1 MNILVNNTIMKNV
14 IKYLCAVLMII
25 CTSASAWGADIPS
38 GYTAVTAIS
47 SLATGD
53 YVVLFNTS
61 SGNAITGWDGTKDA
75 TVSSTEDDW
84 MQFKVTKGTDYIY
97 LQDESTGGYIG
108 HDGTQQN
115 KFLYVVSGYQL
126 TIEESSGKGKLKLK
140 DQIDSKTYY
149 LGNSGSNHRFYGSSP
164 GTYYMVYKV
173 NSPTPPL
180 ATYASCNDIS
190 IDAGTYS
197 SDPLTGTVGPYTISY
212 TFNSCG
218 RTWYGTTYS
227 TDAGLTLTYKKSNGS
242 DYTPTGQYYFYHD
255 PDDGATK
262 DVFKLYYSVSGAGT
276 YNGSIYIYSWNED
289 TYDYD
294 YVYINVTVT
303 AAASCTSRTITMS
316 NFSKDFG
323 DADFV
328 PTHTVSAGSGTKT
341 WTSGTASVA
350 TIVDGKVHIVGAG
363 TSLITLNVAASG
375 DFCAVSKSCTMT
387 VNAIAPTVTNFTASC
402 TNNKITVTNANA
414 STVSNKGGKAIT
426 RYGYLYST
434 SVSTPTFG
442 ASGVND
448 ANVGTSDV
456 TKDAKWAAKDIT
468 GLSAGT
474 TYYVRAYAYNG
485 SEYGYSSVVTVT
497 TKCAVT
503 YAGNGGTGTVT
514 DASSPYAKGSNVTV
528 LANGFTAPDGKKFVD
543 WLGSNSTH
551 YAPGATISSISTDI
565 TLTAQ
570 WTDVTYSDYV
580 FSCAELTLSGPTGDL
595 VFITSAASKTVR
607 SQEAFHIEGNGLTPG
622 ATVTFSFGSTALDAI
637 FKMKKADGT
646 APTVSNPGGTID
658 VDVYVYYTPTGTTDG
673 LDQATNL
680 TATVAG
686 AKPKKATL
694 NTKTIIGRHLP
705 ANFVIAAKFAD
716 NKWYALPANKATGN
730 LTPVPI
736 RVNSESAPTTAYC
749 EKTNSFTL
757 YQDNTS
763 NSPKVILGLT
773 NYKNDKDVSY
783 ALFGSS
789 SGSTIGKSDGTVTGS
804 IGDQYKWTLA
814 QQATSVSG
822 IGDVKYLINV
832 TNNARPLALRTYS
845 GSTTWGLHPA
855 SGVRDTLMRLL
866 TLQEVQ
872 PMSLKVMEWGTDA
885 IVVSYPNG
893 GSASGVQAAI
903 GDASPSSVTMTSLG
917 GDIYKISTISG
928 LQSNPSKPL
937 YIMATESG
945 TSKQAVVTIPLIVT
959 ASKTEAQLRE
969 SLPGATADIR
979 NATAK
984 YIDVI
989 IRNGGTMTTG
999 TGSGNFADL
1008 YIYPGGK
1015 AIVSNNMSF
1024 GTIYMRGG
1032 YSFLDNKATYRYPD
1046 LCVKSGTMTTTSGLK
1061 YDLYIDNRYYY
1072 TFSMPY
1078 DVTLASVT
1086 DEAGYDDFPVWVKHY
1101 NGATR
1106 ASGTH
1111 VSGWEWYGD
1120 NLVTQHS
1127 FFAGVGYEITAKPKV
1142 SGRPIAI
1149 IRFPVKSGNITSDAS
1164 REIGVSVGNYGYDDY
1179 ESGSLA
1185 ANNVGWNFVGN
1196 PYLTEYKA
1204 GTASP
1209 ANDTLM
1215 IVAQGYVQHIDP
1227 TTGVWDGTY
1236 DWQASNKRFITVP
1249 YDTQTDYHSEY
1260 VATYTIPAF
1269 SAFFIQT
1276 ETEGTFYMRG
1286 TRPQAAGVAPRY
1298 MQAQREKPEVHL
1310 DVLLRGDNEAVE
1322 AKAGLIIHDKYEG
1335 GLKDF
1340 EDVEQWFV
1348 DQNEQKTYTFA
1359 SGTALAYN
1367 LTDEQTVQQPIP
1379 MGYIAT
1385 VAGEHVYSI
1394 SESNDVSSLAHLWL
1408 TDNETGM
1415 TTDLLVRDYTFTTD
1429 AGRYDERFTI
1439 TAEFEREEV
1448 YTDVTDTGGNDWA
1461 ASIGVYHDG
1470 NTLTLRGLPENSAVY
1485 VYDMTGKLMAS
1496 DKQLN
1501 NVVSLSIAAQ
1511 GVYNI
1516 RVVNG
1521 QNAVTLRNVIR

>member
-1 MNILVNNTIMKNV
+1 MKGKFIMKTTI
-14 IKYLCAVLMII
+14 IKTNSVMKNFVKYICAVLLLIGT
-25 CTSASAWGADIPS
+25 CASAWGTKS
-38 GYTAVTAIS
+38 YTFDLSSNTAGNGGAMTYWYS
-47 SLATGD
+47 DAECNTH
-53 YVVLFNTS
+53 VVKYYSAGNPTVYYNRLS
-61 SGNAITGWDGTKDA
+61 SGSPYTMYYKDA
-75 TVSSTEDDW
+75 TITTAKTFVVCSA
-84 MQFKVTKGTDYIY
+84 G
-97 LQDESTGGYIG
+97 
-108 HDGTQQN
+108 DGN
-115 KFLYVVSGYQL
+115 YAYFHGSGYL
-126 TIEESSGKGKLKLK
+126 FFGK
-140 DQIDSKTYY
+140 Q
-149 LGNSGSNHRFYGSSP
+149 NSY
-164 GTYYMVYKV
+164 
-173 NSPTPPL
+173 
-180 ATYASCNDIS
+180 
-190 IDAGTYS
+190 
-197 SDPLTGTVGPYTISY
+197 
-212 TFNSCG
+212 
-218 RTWYGTTYS
+218 
-227 TDAGLTLTYKKSNGS
+227 LTL
-242 DYTPTGQYYFYHD
+242 PTFSSEMI
-255 PDDGATK
+255 T
-262 DVFKLYYSVSGAGT
+262 
-276 YNGSIYIYSWNED
+276 
-289 TYDYD
+289 
-294 YVYINVTVT
+294 NVTVT
-303 AAASCTSRTITMS
+303 TSSSVAKDVEVNVYSGANAASTQVTTQKMY
-316 NFSKDFG
+316 
-323 DADFV
+323 
-328 PTHTVSAGSGTKT
+328 
-341 WTSGTASVA
+341 
-350 TIVDGKVHIVGAG
+350 DG
-363 TSLITLNVAASG
+363 NSG
-375 DFCAVSKSCTMT
+375 DNTQDLSFDITNTYQVDELKIAVD
-387 VNAIAPTVTNFTASC
+387 NAKNFQIAQIVITTEPRTYTVTYND
-402 TNNKITVTNANA
+402 NGKD
-414 STVSNKGGKAIT
+414 GG
-426 RYGYLYST
+426 
-434 SVSTPTFG
+434 G
-442 ASGVND
+442 A
-448 ANVGTSDV
+448 AP
-456 TKDAKWAAKDIT
+456 
-468 GLSAGT
+468 
-474 TYYVRAYAYNG
+474 
-485 SEYGYSSVVTVT
+485 
-497 TKCAVT
+497 
-503 YAGNGGTGTVT
+503 T
-514 DASSPYAKGSNVTV
+514 DASSPYSLNSNVTV
-528 LANGFTAPDGKKFVD
+528 LGN
-543 WLGSNSTH
+543 SNSMTLTGH
-551 YAPGATISSISTDI
+551 TFDGWNTKADGSGVDFAVGATFSITKDTTFYAKWAPNSHTLAVANVDNIVISSTTPSVIEGSSTSVNYGTTV
-565 TLTAQ
+565 TLSHGDPDDDRQ
-570 WTDVTYSDYV
+570 WGGWNVYKTGDASTTVSVNSDNQFTMPDYNVTVSANIYSNYR
-580 FSCAELTLSGPTGDL
+580 FSCANLSLTGPTADL

-607 SQEAFHIEGNGLTPG
+607 SQEAFHIEGDGLTPG

-646 APTVSNPGGTID
+646 APTVSDPGGTID

-716 NKWYALPANKATGN
+716 NKWYALPANKANGN

-749 EKTNSFTL
+749 ENTNSFTL

-773 NYKNDKDVSY
+773 NFKNGSGVSY
-783 ALFGSS
+783 ALFGSA
-789 SGSTIGKSDGTVTGS
+789 SGSEVGKSTGTVSGS
-804 IGDQYKWTLA
+804 PGDQYKWTLA

-822 IGDVKYLINV
+822 VGDAKYQITV
-832 TNNARPLALRTYS
+832 TNNAQPLAIRTYS
-845 GSTTWGLHPA
+845 GSTTWGLHA
-855 SGVRDTLMRLL
+855 SSGTRVTEMRLL

-872 PMSLKVMEWGTDA
+872 PLSLKVMEWGTDA

-945 TSKQAVVTIPLIVT
+945 TSKQAVVTIPLILT
-959 ASKTEAQLRE
+959 TSKTEAQLRE

-989 IRNGGTMTTG
+989 IRNGGTMTTNS
-999 TGSGNFADL
+999 GSGNFANL

-1024 GTIYMRGG
+1024 DTIYMRGG

-1046 LCVKSGTMTTTSGLK
+1046 LCVKSGTITTSGVK

-1072 TFSMPY
+1072 TFAMPY
-1078 DVTLASVT
+1078 DVALT
-1086 DEAGYDDFPVWVKHY
+1086 DVHDETGSDDFNVWVKHY
-1101 NGATR
+1101 NGETR

-1120 NLVTQHS
+1120 NKETQHS
-1127 FFAGVGYEITAKPKV
+1127 FFAGIGYEITAKPKV

-1149 IRFPVKSGNITSDAS
+1149 IRFPVKTGNITSDAS
-1164 REIGVSVGNYGYDDY
+1164 REIGVSVSNYGYDAY
-1179 ESGSLA
+1179 GSGSLA

-1209 ANDTLM
+1209 GNANDTLM

-1249 YDTQTDYHSEY
+1249 YDTQSDYHSEY
-1260 VATYTIPAF
+1260 VATYAIPAF

-1276 ETEGTFYMRG
+1276 KDEGTFYMRG

-1298 MQAQREKPEVHL
+1298 MQAQREMPEVHL

-1367 LTDEQTVQQPIP
+1367 LLNEQAAAQVIP

-1394 SESNDVSSLAHLWL
+1394 SESNDVSRLARLLL
-1408 TDNETGM
+1408 TDYETGL
-1415 TTDLLVRDYTFTTD
+1415 TTDLLVHDYVFTTE
-1429 AGRYDERFTI
+1429 AGRFDERFAI
-1439 TAEFEREEV
+1439 SAVLKKDEV
-1448 YTDVTDTGGNDWA
+1448 VTEVAGTSSDSWTKT
-1461 ASIGVYHDG
+1461 IGVYRDG
-1470 NTLTLRGLPENSAVY
+1470 NTLTLRGLPEGSSAY
-1485 VYDMTGKLMAS
+1485 VYDMTGKLIAS
-1496 DKQLN
+1496 GQHLH
-1501 NVVSLSIAAQ
+1501 NVASFNIAAQ

-1516 RVVNG
+1516 RVVDG
-1521 QNAVTLRNVIR
+1521 ERAVTLRSVLH